1 MTQQEDPWNKFQA
14 RLQMYTYYGMVSWQ
28 VAAIFVAAAFILVTL
43 PLTNLPRTPS
53 ELSYWRVW
61 PATLAFLS
69 ELVSLLLSGLGVA
82 FFFQIQGLANR
93 WGGFLVDSSEKP
105 LRSGI
110 SGKVLVCSFFTL
122 TLSYNIIVILVLIMI
137 FNG

>member
-1 MTQQEDPWNKFQA
+1 MNQQDDPLNKFQA
-14 RLQMYTYYGMVSWQ
+14 RLQMYTYYGTVSWQ
-28 VAAIFVAAAFILVTL
+28 VAAIFIAAAFILATL
-43 PLTNLPRTPS
+43 PLTNLPRTTG

-69 ELVSLLLSGLGVA
+69 ELVSLVLIGLGSA

-93 WGGFLVDSSEKP
+93 WAGPLVGSYEKP

-110 SGKVLVCSFFTL
+110 SGKALVCSFFVL
-122 TLSYNIIVILVLIMI
+122 TLAYNIIVILILIMI